1 MHCLTKYKWKYVVK
15 NMLDGDNLP
24 LGSNIWP
31 WLHAQKVLFADFR
44 PLVSM
49 KKFFNYVS
57 LKKE

>member
-1 MHCLTKYKWKYVVK
+1 
-15 NMLDGDNLP
+15 MLDGDNLP

-31 WLHAQKVLFADFR
+31 WLHAQKVLFVDFR